1 MMLNKAKVSTIIV
14 SKNGGNSEAKQ
25 GKMQEVSNSENLS
38 RATCKNLDSI
48 FWKVALH
55 SLQKK
60 KKRKNHFVL
69 HIRSFKAT
77 LLKNLRKTYK
87 AKKDLLHAILELGSS
102 SSMRILLEH
111 FSIALA

>member
-38 RATCKNLDSI
+38 RATCKKLDSI

-60 KKRKNHFVL
+60 IYIYHFVL

-102 SSMRILLEH
+102 SNMSILLEH

>member
-25 GKMQEVSNSENLS
+25 GKVQEVSNSENLS
-38 RATCKNLDSI
+38 RATCKKLDSI

-60 KKRKNHFVL
+60 KKNHFVL

-87 AKKDLLHAILELGSS
+87 AKKDLLHAILESS
-102 SSMRILLEH
+102 SNMSILLEH